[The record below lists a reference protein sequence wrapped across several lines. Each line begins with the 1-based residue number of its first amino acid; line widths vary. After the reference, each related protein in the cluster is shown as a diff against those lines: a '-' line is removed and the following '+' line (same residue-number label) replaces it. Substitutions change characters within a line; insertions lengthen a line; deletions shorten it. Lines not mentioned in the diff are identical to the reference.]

1 MRAAAFAGEGQ
12 QNTGGDLVL
21 TVTMSNSNYLD
32 YNKKLWYQRWTK
44 IYIYIKIRDEQHE
57 IIDLETSKQSLKILN
72 KRLN

>member
-1 MRAAAFAGEGQ
+1 VRAAAFAGEGQ

-32 YNKKLWYQRWTK
+32 YNKNYDIKGEQR
-44 IYIYIKIRDEQHE
+44 YIYIKIRDEQHE